1 MLSFDTL
8 CPRSDI
14 FSFHSTLLKRQ
25 SCELSHTDNTNL
37 PLIVWDRPL
46 VGALMTCVQ
55 ALCYFGIIATLAS
68 ALGTLKLSAQSRE
81 FV

>member
-14 FSFHSTLLKRQ
+14 FSFHSTRLKRQ
-25 SCELSHTDNTNL
+25 NCELSHIDNTNL

-46 VGALMTCVQ
+46 VGALMTFVQ
-55 ALCYFGIIATLAS
+55 ALCYFGTITTLAS
-68 ALGTLKLSAQSRE
+68 ALGI
-81 FV
+81 

>member
-37 PLIVWDRPL
+37 PLIVWNRPL
-46 VGALMTCVQ
+46 VGALMTFVR
-55 ALCYFGIIATLAS
+55 ALCYFRGVETPASVLGI
-68 ALGTLKLSAQSRE
+68 LKLSAQSRE